1 MKLSHCVRYQTKGEC
16 IQDNENDEENPKEVS
31 ETSESENEII
41 IVEQPNTGK
50 VKTRSVAG
58 IHDEVYGLCA
68 VAKVWVTDFTLFSNP
83 FLNAMDI
90 TILVQKA
97 SMHAQ
102 DTHNVYG
109 ECTKDCRALVI
120 LFFYPSHVR

>member
-1 MKLSHCVRYQTKGEC
+1 MKRSHCVQYKTKSEC
-16 IQDNENDEENPKEVS
+16 IQDNEIDEENPEEVS
-31 ETSESENEII
+31 ETSESEDEII

-50 VKTRSVAG
+50 VKTRSVAD
-58 IHDEVYGLCA
+58 IRDEVQGLCA

-83 FLNAMDI
+83 FLNAMDV

-97 SMHAQ
+97 WMHAQ
-102 DTHNVYG
+102 DTQNVYG

-120 LFFYPSHVR
+120 VFFYPSHVR

>member
-1 MKLSHCVRYQTKGEC
+1 MKRSYCLRYKTESEC
-16 IQDNENDEENPKEVS
+16 IQDNEIDEENLEQVS
-31 ETSESENEII
+31 ETSESEDEII

-58 IHDEVYGLCA
+58 IRDEVQGLCA
-68 VAKVWVTDFTLFSNP
+68 VAKVWVTDFALFSNP
-83 FLNAMDI
+83 FLDAMDV

-97 SMHAQ
+97 WMHAQ
-102 DTHNVYG
+102 DTQNVYG

-120 LFFYPSHVR
+120 VFFYPSHAR